1 MHYKLLRVALT
12 QRRQKLLAEARE
24 KVVGVTN
31 VAFAYASIN
40 GAIKIRATKKFRN
53 KQIFDVTSSA
63 DIDEIVGMLT
73 VTNVEGQDVVDADMN
88 VFDATDSEV

>member
-1 MHYKLLRVALT
+1 MHYKLPRVALT
-12 QRRQKLLAEARE
+12 QRRQKMLAEARE

-63 DIDEIVGMLT
+63 DIDEIVRMML
-73 VTNVEGQDVVDADMN
+73 TNVEGQDVVDADMN
-88 VFDATDSEV
+88 VFDGTDSQL

>member
-1 MHYKLLRVALT
+1 MHYKLRVALT

-40 GAIKIRATKKFRN
+40 GAIKIRATTKFRN
-53 KQIFDVTSSA
+53 KQIFDVTFSA
-63 DIDEIVGMLT
+63 DIREIVGMLT
-73 VTNVEGQDVVDADMN
+73 NVKGQDVVDADMN
-88 VFDATDSEV
+88 VFDGTDSEL

>member
-1 MHYKLLRVALT
+1 M
-12 QRRQKLLAEARE
+12 LAEARE

-53 KQIFDVTSSA
+53 KQIFD
-63 DIDEIVGMLT
+63 GY
-73 VTNVEGQDVVDADMN
+73 
-88 VFDATDSEV
+88 